1 MNRYY
6 AMHATFSF
14 KISSLYM
21 PGSLVQLRERSK
33 IFIYLFNS
41 KKGTNSIGHKSFSVK
56 LSKCHFAQLLSC
68 EIKFSVIHAGN

>member
-21 PGSLVQLRERSK
+21 PGSLVQLREREGR
-33 IFIYLFNS
+33 FYVFNYLFN
-41 KKGTNSIGHKSFSVK
+41 
-56 LSKCHFAQLLSC
+56 
-68 EIKFSVIHAGN
+68 